1 MTLEELGEKL
11 SGLDEIRRHAERE
24 LSALHDYQE
33 RVKQLEEDRDALLEA
48 MAETVPEGLAG
59 LTGGAQQGLPD
70 AQIGGDTHTRGLL
83 SDRCPEG
90 AFAEW
95 HGCDSGCTGERLS
108 GDPLQAQEDELRH
121 PLKNSPKKIL

>member
-59 LTGGAQQGLPD
+59 LTGEERNRVYRMLRLEVTP
-70 AQIGGDTHTRGLL
+70 T
-83 SDRCPEG
+83 PEG
-90 AFAEW
+90 Y
-95 HGCDSGCTGERLS
+95 SVTGALRARLQNGTDALVAVPGNVS
-108 GDPLQAQEDELRH
+108 LGIRCRLRRT
-121 PLKNSPKKIL
+121 S